1 MGGMD
6 RRAFIGMSGV
16 AGLLP
21 AACPARAAEGSGV
34 HPYIELRTFAFET
47 EAQRAAFDEMM
58 GGSGIA
64 AFNRM
69 GINPV
74 GVFCQEGA
82 FSPVHLLLPHPG
94 ADSALNMVANLLAD
108 PGYAQK
114 SSSFI
119 DAPKSSLPY
128 KEVEAWLMRAFKKM
142 PRVERPATTPDRIF
156 QLRIYESPS
165 IQTAAKKVEMFD
177 VAGELEIFR
186 EVGLAPVFFG
196 QTLFGAKMPN
206 LTYMLGFE
214 SREAMKEAWGKFGKH
229 PGWQKLRAMPEY
241 ADSRI
246 IRAITN
252 TVVKPTGY
260 SQI

>member
-1 MGGMD
+1 MSRMD
-6 RRAFIGMSGV
+6 RRAFIGISGAAGLMPLAGV
-16 AGLLP
+16 AQG
-21 AACPARAAEGSGV
+21 AERVGQ
-34 HPYIELRTFAFET
+34 PYIELRKFVFET

-74 GVFCQEGA
+74 GVFCDEKS
-82 FSPVHLLLPHPG
+82 FSPVHLLLPHPN
-94 ADSALNMVANLLAD
+94 AESALNLVANLLAD
-108 PGYAQK
+108 SAYAQK
-114 SSSFI
+114 AAPFI
-119 DAPKSSLPY
+119 DAPKAALPY
-128 KEVEAWLMRAFKKM
+128 KEVEAWLLRAFQKM
-142 PRVERPATTPDRIF
+142 SRVERPATTPGRIF

-165 IQTAAKKVEMFD
+165 IQTAAKKVEMFEK
-177 VAGELEIFR
+177 AGEMEIFR

-196 QTLFGAKMPN
+196 QTLFGSKMPN

-214 SREAMKEAWGKFGKH
+214 SEDAMKAAWGRFREH
-229 PGWQKLRAMPEY
+229 PGWLKLKAMPEY

-246 IRAITN
+246 IRTINN
-252 TVVKPTGY
+252 TVVRPAAY